1 MGYKR
6 NPPRFVVKIHNMEVW
21 IDVPGYEGKY
31 QVSNQGRVKSLRYRG
46 GSKEQILKLRLTGN
60 GYYDVSLGNK
70 KYKVHRLV
78 WEAFNG
84 PIPEGMQINHIDEVK
99 TNNALTNL
107 SLMTPKENSNW
118 GTRNERLCGYS
129 SPRERIWVIKLSKNN
144 EILHF
149 YPSIRQAER
158 DTGVSNTHIVECC
171 KGRIKSAG
179 GFIWKYA
186 QTHQIPLS

>member
-1 MGYKR
+1 MGE
-6 NPPRFVVKIHNMEVW
+6 VVYNETIEVW
-21 IDVPGYEGKY
+21 KDIPGFEGKY

-46 GSKEQILKLRLTGN
+46 SSQEQILKQRLTVY
-60 GYYDVSLGNK
+60 GYYDVGLEK
-70 KYKVHRLV
+70 KRYRVHRLV

-118 GTRNERLCGYS
+118 GTRNER
-129 SPRERIWVIKLSKNN
+129 IAKWVIKLSKNN

-149 YPSIRQAER
+149 YPSISQAAKE
-158 DTGVSNTHIVECC
+158 TGAKIQNISACC
-171 KGRIKSAG
+171 KGKLKSTG
-179 GFIWKYA
+179 GYTWKFA
-186 QTHQIPLS
+186 E